1 MTEGE
6 EEARRSRAN
15 RAVLIAVAAIVI
27 LGVLLMRWLAST
39 RTTYGFPDC
48 SGRFCI
54 ATVQLVE
61 QPQDQ

>member
-27 LGVLLMRWLAST
+27 LGVLLMRWLAYERHMS
-39 RTTYGFPDC
+39 DC
-48 SGRFCI
+48 VAASHRDC
-54 ATVQLVE
+54 ALVE